1 MDLIRRFDNA
11 ASHTTVK
18 IPSLEI
24 GRRYEIL
31 AAERV
36 TTRYGPS
43 ILLTIALGTSSSS
56 SSSDS
61 VRVFLPTRYT
71 DVITDE
77 DISTINTRQVQ
88 LHLVYKGACKSTHSY
103 MLQLVT

>member
-18 IPSLEI
+18 IPSLEM
-24 GRRYEIL
+24 GRRYAIL

-43 ILLTIALGTSSSS
+43 ILLTIALGTSSP
-56 SSSDS
+56 DS

-77 DISTINTRQVQ
+77 DITSKNTHQVQ
-88 LHLVYKGACKSTHSY
+88 LNLVYKATCKSTHSY
-103 MLQLVT
+103 MLQLVS

>member
-11 ASHTTVK
+11 VSYKAVT

-31 AAERV
+31 SAERV

-43 ILLTIALGTSSSS
+43 VLLTINLGTSSSS
-56 SSSDS
+56 SEN
-61 VRVFLPTRYT
+61 VRVFLPTRYSN
-71 DVITDE
+71 VITDDDME
-77 DISTINTRQVQ
+77 AINMKHVHS
-88 LHLVYKGACKSTHSY
+88 HLVYKGMCTNTHSY
-103 MLQLVT
+103 MLQLVS